1 MKRAVFVVTV
11 LVAFFAA
18 TGAFAF
24 DPNTLNKVTF
34 DNTTGNKIE
43 MIFLSPGDSDHWGP
57 DIIGADYVMKDN
69 STLGYYVDYP
79 NSTAQFDILA
89 IDDKGNKFEVYNYE
103 LTDGKEATITLTKK
117 NLNGGAPDFKLATVE
132 VTNNTGNE
140 IEYLFISADDTEA
153 WGADLLDE
161 NTTLADG
168 DTHSVVIPVGKDK
181 VKYYVM
187 AADADNNEYQ
197 FSLTLDANKAKTY
210 TVSVDPSDMQ

>member
-1 MKRAVFVVTV
+1 MKRTVLVVTI

-24 DPNTLNKVTF
+24 DPDTLNKVTF

-57 DIIGADYVMKDN
+57 DIIGADYVMKNN

-79 NSTAQFDILA
+79 NSSFKFDILA
-89 IDDKGNKFEVYNYE
+89 IDDQGNKFEVYDYE
-103 LTDGKEATITLTKK
+103 LTDGKESTIYLTRKS
-117 NLNGGAPDFKLATVE
+117 LNGTAPDFNLATVE

-140 IEYLFISADDTEA
+140 IEYLFISAEDTDA

-161 NTTLADG
+161 DTTLSDG
-168 DTHSVVIPVGKDK
+168 DSHSVVIPVGKDK

-197 FSLTLDANKAKTY
+197 FSITLDANKTKTY
-210 TVSVDPSDMQ
+210 SVSVDPSDMQ